1 MKTKKLFL
9 FAAMLLT
16 CVCAFAQSEN
26 GEPLKGDLNNDG
38 IVSAADLVMM
48 TNMILGKRA
57 QTAAAD
63 LNGDGSVSAADYVM
77 LVNLILKQ

>member
-1 MKTKKLFL
+1 VLKVYT
-9 FAAMLLT
+9 
-16 CVCAFAQSEN
+16 QSEYDALPA
-26 GEPLKGDLNNDG
+26 GVRGDLNNDG